1 LSELLKVTVDSLPKL
16 KEEIEEVKRLI
27 EIVENNAW
35 NDLLLKVEFEKVKS
49 CNQNIRLL
57 Q

>member
-27 EIVENNAW
+27 EIVENNA
-35 NDLLLKVEFEKVKS
+35 
-49 CNQNIRLL
+49 
-57 Q
+57 